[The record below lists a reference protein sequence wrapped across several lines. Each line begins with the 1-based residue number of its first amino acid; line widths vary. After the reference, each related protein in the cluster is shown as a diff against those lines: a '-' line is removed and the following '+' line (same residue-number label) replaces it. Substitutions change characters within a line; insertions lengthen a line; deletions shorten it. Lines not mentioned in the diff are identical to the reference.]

1 MSEDTRGGVAEAMVA
16 KVVYKLGPKV
26 GKMGMKHCTINIAKL
41 GYFKCMHETQLTST
55 FLC

>member
-1 MSEDTRGGVAEAMVA
+1 MVA